1 MTKTESRGEQREN
14 FSLFNLTPAGFAALG
29 GKHIADFANARS
41 ELFETL
47 QESNRQ
53 WLDRWQSEMNLASEF
68 TSKLSA
74 MRSIPEVLGAYK
86 EWSTRRF
93 EMAAQDGKRLLAD
106 AQKFVETGVN
116 LMTSAQFAKKGGNGA
131 KPE

>member
-1 MTKTESRGEQREN
+1 
-14 FSLFNLTPAGFAALG
+14 
-29 GKHIADFANARS
+29 
-41 ELFETL
+41 
-47 QESNRQ
+47 
-53 WLDRWQSEMNLASEF
+53 
-68 TSKLSA
+68 

-93 EMAAQDGKRLLAD
+93 EMVPQDGKRLLAD

>member
-1 MTKTESRGEQREN
+1 MTKTELRGEQTES
-14 FSLFNLTPAGFAALG
+14 FSFFNLTPAGFAALG
-29 GKHIADFANARS
+29 GKRIEDFANARS

-47 QESNRQ
+47 QELNRQ